1 MLWRRHSLPVLA
13 GALTAL
19 VFSVQPGAQTFR
31 GTINGSIAD
40 PSGAAMPGAQVQAT
54 DDATGIAHQTVSS
67 NSGEFD
73 FPDLPLGS
81 YTLTISGS
89 GFETIKITKVEV
101 SAGAIRT
108 VPVKLTM
115 AQQSTTI
122 EVSASSLALDT
133 TTPVQT
139 TTIPNKAVQDIPLNG
154 RDFTQ
159 LIGLAP
165 GFAGYSAGGFGSVN
179 GTRANQVNWQI
190 DGSDNNDLWHNI
202 PAVNQGGVENI
213 AGVTLPIDSV
223 EEFSLQTQS
232 SPETGRNPGGT
243 VNLVTKS
250 GTNTI
255 HGTAYYFNRNEA
267 LAIVS
272 PFQTGNPPLRNEQWG
287 ASAGGPFWKDHTF
300 WFANFEKQKFKIAP
314 GSQGDVPN
322 VDLQTKALS
331 LLQQNNVPVNP
342 ATSALLKTLW
352 PADVLAGP
360 QTNSSSAPETGYS
373 YNGVIKLDHNFSERQ
388 SLSARAFLGQGNQ
401 IAPVCGTCTIPY
413 YFEVAP
419 IHVYNYSIVHNFTFS
434 PRITN
439 QVNIGV
445 NYFNQVFSDQQTGF
459 DVNALGFVTDSP
471 YSQSPNIKIAGLQPI
486 GETPPEGRNDI
497 TGHIDEV
504 LSWSMGKHQIRL
516 GGEYRQAQIDE
527 FYQRHSTGTFSFNG
541 SQGPW
546 CPRLADGSQDP
557 NGTCSGDV
565 AALADF
571 LGGYLSAAS
580 IARGDAERQVF
591 IHTFDLFAQDSWQLS
606 PSLNL
611 NYGVRYDYVQPM
623 RSDYKNLSVFRP
635 ELTASNGL
643 AFQGDQISEVYPS
656 DWVNFS
662 PRVGFSYSPKQRPG
676 TVLRGGFGLF
686 FDTPN
691 ANPFLDN
698 RPGNNA
704 PNGLE
709 GNPGGPNPVF
719 TVALTPNPGTPTVI
733 PGVPILPSGTVT
745 CTVENQCGI
754 FSVNRNFRT
763 PYNYNYN
770 LQLEQSVGGKAVV
783 QVGYVGSQGRRLLS
797 LLNINQPLPNTDGN
811 LIRPYTAL
819 YPQYGDINQIESI
832 GTSNYNALQ
841 TVLKVSSMHG
851 LTTQFS
857 YTWSHNLDEVTSYRG
872 QLPQDSTNFKGDY
885 GASDFDTRNTF
896 VGFANYNVPGFRGPS
911 LLTHGWQLNTV
922 ITLKGGQPINLFTND
937 DTTGEGEYTQRPN
950 QIASPFAG
958 VSHKVQNVNGSRFVQ
973 WFNPASF
980 VDPAPGTYGN
990 FRRNSFFGPGFADA
1004 DLSIFKNTPV
1014 TERISTQFRVEMFN
1028 VTNRLNL
1035 ASPGPQQ
1042 LGNSYLG
1049 GDSFGQTGSTI
1060 GAGNYAPG
1068 IGPGE
1073 PFNTQLALKIIF

>member
-1 MLWRRHSLPVLA
+1 MGQA
-13 GALTAL
+13 AL
-19 VFSVQPGAQTFR
+19 VAVVLSGTLAGAQTFR
-31 GTINGSIAD
+31 GVINGTITD
-40 PSGAAMPGAQVQAT
+40 PAGAAVPGAQVQIT
-54 DDATGIAHQTVSS
+54 DDATGIAHQTVA
-67 NSGEFD
+67 SGAGDFS

-81 YTLTISGS
+81 YTVTVTTQ
-89 GFETIKITKVEV
+89 GFDTLKITKVNV
-101 SAGAIRT
+101 SAGSIHT
-108 VPVKLTM
+108 VPVKLTV
-115 AQQSTTI
+115 AQQATTI
-122 EVSASSLALDT
+122 EVSGSSLALDT

-139 TTIPNKAVQDIPLNG
+139 TTIPSKTVQDIPLNG

-159 LIGLAP
+159 MIGLAP
-165 GFAGYSAGGFGSVN
+165 GFAGYSAGGYGSVN

-213 AGVTLPIDSV
+213 AGITLPIDSV

-250 GTNTI
+250 GTNQI

-267 LAIVS
+267 LAKVS
-272 PFQTGNPPLRNEQWG
+272 PFTTGNPPLRNEQWG

-314 GSQGDVPN
+314 GSAGYVPN
-322 VDLQTKALS
+322 TDLQNQAIALINSYSSQGASVNSATKAVL
-331 LLQQNNVPVNP
+331 N
-342 ATSALLKTLW
+342 TLW
-352 PADVLAGP
+352 PADALAGP
-360 QTNSSSAPETGYS
+360 ALNTSSAPETGYS
-373 YNGVIKLDHNFSERQ
+373 YNGVIKIDHNFSEKQ

-401 IAPVCGTCTIPY
+401 IAPVCGTCTLPY
-413 YFEVAP
+413 YFESAP
-419 IHVYNYSIVHNFTFS
+419 IHVYNYSIVHNLTIS

-439 QVNIGV
+439 QINIGV
-445 NYFNQVFSDQQTGF
+445 NYFNQVFSDAKTGF
-459 DVNALGFVTDSP
+459 NVDALGFVTNSP
-471 YSQSPNIKIAGLQPI
+471 YSNAPNIKISGFQPV

-497 TGHIDEV
+497 TGHIDEA
-504 LSWSMGKHQIRL
+504 LSWTLGKHQLRI

-527 FYQRHSTGTFSFNG
+527 FYQRHSNG
-541 SQGPW
+541 SFTFTGKRGPW
-546 CPRLADGSQDP
+546 CTQGGD
-557 NGTCSGDV
+557 CSGNV
-565 AALADF
+565 EALADF
-571 LGGYLSAAS
+571 LGGYLTTGT
-580 IARGDAERQVF
+580 IARGNAERQVF
-591 IHTFDLFAQDSWQLS
+591 INTFDLFAQDSWQLS

-623 RSDYKNLSVFRP
+623 HSDYKNLSVFRP

-643 AFQGDQISEVYPS
+643 AFQGNQISQVYPS
-656 DWVNFS
+656 DWMNFS
-662 PRVGFSYSPKQRPG
+662 PRIGFSLAPPQMHG
-676 TVLRGGFGLF
+676 TVLRGGFGMF

-698 RPGNNA
+698 RPGNLA

-709 GNPGGPNPVF
+709 GNPGGPDPVF
-719 TVALTPNPGTPTVI
+719 TVSAYNTTITPGETII
-733 PGVPILPSGTVT
+733 PAGLS
-745 CTVENQCGI
+745 CSAANQCGV

-763 PYNYNYN
+763 PYNFNYN
-770 LQLEQSVGGKAVV
+770 LQLEQSLGSKAIF
-783 QVGYVGSQGRRLLS
+783 QLGYVGSQGRRLLS
-797 LLNINQPLPNTDGN
+797 LLNINQPFLPAQAALLGYSQ
-811 LIRPYTAL
+811 PYSLT

-832 GTSNYNALQ
+832 GTSNYNSLQ
-841 TVLKVSSMHG
+841 AVFSTRSVHG

-857 YTWSHNLDEVTSYRG
+857 FTWSHNLDEVTSYRG

-885 GASDFDTRNTF
+885 GASDFDTRHTL
-896 VGFANYNVPGFRGPS
+896 VGYVNYTVPNFRGPS
-911 LLTHGWQLNTV
+911 LLTHGWQLNSV
-922 ITLKGGQPINLFTND
+922 ITLKGGQPINLGTGNDTSGTN
-937 DTTGEGEYTQRPN
+937 ENTQRPD
-950 QIASPFAG
+950 QVGSPLAG
-958 VSHKVQNVNGSRFVQ
+958 VSHKVQNVGGSRFVQ

-980 VDPAPGTYGN
+980 VDPAPGTWGN

-1004 DLSIFKNTPV
+1004 DLSIFKNTPI
-1014 TERISTQFRVEMFN
+1014 TERVMTQFRVEMFN

-1042 LGNSYLG
+1042 LGNSFT
-1049 GDSFGQTGSTI
+1049 DSSGFGTTSSTI

>member
-1 MLWRRHSLPVLA
+1 MLWRRGTFLVPMGQAAMVAVVLSGTLA
-13 GALTAL
+13 
-19 VFSVQPGAQTFR
+19 GAQTFR
-31 GTINGSIAD
+31 GAINGMVTD
-40 PSGAAMPGAQVQAT
+40 PAGAAIPGAQVQIA
-54 DDATGIAHQTVSS
+54 DDGTGVVRQTVSAGGGDF
-67 NSGEFD
+67 N

-81 YTLTISGS
+81 YTITVSNA
-89 GFETIKITKVEV
+89 GFNTVKVTKVGV
-101 SAGAIRT
+101 SAGAIHT
-108 VPVKLTM
+108 IPVKLTV
-115 AQQSTTI
+115 AQQATTI
-122 EVSASSLALDT
+122 EVSGSALALDT

-139 TTIPNKAVQDIPLNG
+139 TTIPSKTVQDIPLNG

-159 LIGLAP
+159 MIGLAP
-165 GFAGYSAGGFGSVN
+165 GFAGYSLQANGSVN
-179 GTRANQVNWQI
+179 GTRSNQVNWQI

-250 GTNTI
+250 GTNQI

-267 LAIVS
+267 LAVPS
-272 PFQTGNPPLRNEQWG
+272 PFITNNPPLRNEQWG

-314 GSQGDVPN
+314 GSQGTEPSAAY
-322 VDLQTKALS
+322 QAQALA
-331 LLQQNNVPVNP
+331 LLQQYGAGVNS
-342 ATSALLKTLW
+342 ATNALLSTLW

-360 QTNSSSAPETGYS
+360 AQSPNNISSAPETGYS
-373 YNGVIKLDHNFSERQ
+373 YNGVIKIDHNFNEKQ

-419 IHVYNYSIVHNFTFS
+419 IHVYNYSIVHNWTLS

-459 DVNALGFVTDSP
+459 NVDALGFVTNSP
-471 YSQSPNIKIAGLQPI
+471 YTQAPNIKITGFEPI

-497 TGHIDEV
+497 TGHIDDA
-504 LSWSMGKHQIRL
+504 LSWTLGKHQVRL

-527 FYQRHSTGTFSFNG
+527 FYQRHSTGTFSFTG

-546 CPRLADGSQDP
+546 CTIGG
-557 NGTCSGDV
+557 NCSGNA

-571 LGGYLSAAS
+571 MGGYLATAS
-580 IARGDAERQVF
+580 IARGNAERQVF
-591 IHTFDLFAQDSWQLS
+591 INTFDLFAQDSWQVS
-606 PSLNL
+606 PTLNV
-611 NYGVRYDYVQPM
+611 NYGVRYDYLQPM
-623 RSDYKNLSVFRP
+623 HSNYQNLSVFRP

-643 AFQGDQISEVYPS
+643 AFQGNQISEVYPS
-656 DWVNFS
+656 DWMNFS
-662 PRVGFSYSPKQRPG
+662 PRIGFSYAPPVWKG
-676 TVLRGGFGLF
+676 TVLRGGFGMF

-709 GNPGGPNPVF
+709 GNPGGPDPVF
-719 TVALTPNPGTPTVI
+719 TVASSPTPGTPSII
-733 PGVPILPSGTVT
+733 PGSPILPTGTVT
-745 CTVENQCGI
+745 CNAANPCGV
-754 FSVNRNFRT
+754 FSVDRNFHT
-763 PYNYNYN
+763 PYNFNYN
-770 LQLEQSVGGKAVV
+770 LQLEQSLGAKTIF
-783 QVGYVGSQGRRLLS
+783 QIGYVGSEGRRLLS
-797 LLNINQPLPNTDGN
+797 LLNINQPFLGGSVA
-811 LIRPYTAL
+811 RPYSST
-819 YPQYGDINQIESI
+819 YPQYGDINQVESI

-841 TVLKVSSMHG
+841 AVLRVSSMRG
-851 LTTQFS
+851 LTMQFS
-857 YTWSHNLDEVTSYRG
+857 YTWSHNLDEVTQYRG
-872 QLPQDSTNFKGDY
+872 QLPQDSTNFKGEYGNSDY
-885 GASDFDTRNTF
+885 DTRNTF
-896 VGFANYNVPGFRGPS
+896 VGFANYSIPGFRGPQ
-911 LLTHGWQLNTV
+911 LLTHGWQLNT
-922 ITLKGGQPINLFTND
+922 IISLKGGQPINLLDGT
-937 DTTGEGEYTQRPN
+937 DTTGTNEFSQRPDQVGN
-950 QIASPFAG
+950 PFAG
-958 VSHKVQNVNGSRFVQ
+958 VSHKVQNVDGSRFVQ
-973 WFNPASF
+973 WFNPAAF
-980 VDPAPGTYGN
+980 ADPAAGTYGN
-990 FRRNSFFGPGFADA
+990 FRRNSIFGPGFAAA
-1004 DLSIFKNTPV
+1004 DVSIFKNTPI
-1014 TERISTQFRVEMFN
+1014 TERVNTQFRVEMFN

-1035 ASPGPQQ
+1035 ASPGPLQ
-1042 LGNSYLG
+1042 LGNNATGSG
-1049 GDSFGQTGSTI
+1049 SFGQTSSTI